1 MVSHPCHSA
10 LRRLGKEDQGKLQVS
25 LGSREKNTIPD
36 TAQLNN
42 INMETLASVAGVR
55 HGSGEEGSR
64 LACSSVFCAGV
75 FLQRMEFR
83 ETLKKFNK

>member
-10 LRRLGKEDQGKLQVS
+10 LRRLGKEDQGELQVS

-36 TAQLNN
+36 MAQLNN
-42 INMETLASVAGVR
+42 INMETLASVARVR